1 MGLHIRITRAL
12 YSDYDVLK
20 CCMAGSVYLLEEKLA
35 LTLDSLRVV
44 PLTPEIPFIHGV
56 AHLRAARPCVL
67 SFLEYIQNTVRFPS
81 EALKA

>member
-67 SFLEYIQNTVRFPS
+67 SFLAYIQNTVRFPS